1 MVIQPIYNILFLPDV
16 TYHFK
21 KEFFTE
27 NASEQLE
34 VGSELLFAFLRN
46 EDDAEELDA
55 DHICPVGISARV
67 EAFGDADSVQIR
79 TLERVD
85 LSDVEVENGQILAD
99 ASIRAEVD
107 DYTAEEEK
115 AQFLRL
121 RAALL
126 KFVQGYQWGMWAR
139 SFILQR

>member
-46 EDDAEELDA
+46 EDD
-55 DHICPVGISARV
+55 VRSAFPP
-67 EAFGDADSVQIR
+67 E
-79 TLERVD
+79 
-85 LSDVEVENGQILAD
+85 
-99 ASIRAEVD
+99 
-107 DYTAEEEK
+107 
-115 AQFLRL
+115 
-121 RAALL
+121 
-126 KFVQGYQWGMWAR
+126 
-139 SFILQR
+139 

>member
-1 MVIQPIYNILFLPDV
+1 MTV
-16 TYHFK
+16 
-21 KEFFTE
+21 
-27 NASEQLE
+27 A
-34 VGSELLFAFLRN
+34 
-46 EDDAEELDA
+46 
-55 DHICPVGISARV
+55 
-67 EAFGDADSVQIR
+67 QIR

-107 DYTAEEEK
+107 DYTADEEK
-115 AQFLRL
+115 RHFLRL

-139 SFILQR
+139 SFISAEKYV

>member
-55 DHICPVGISARV
+55 DHICHG
-67 EAFGDADSVQIR
+67 
-79 TLERVD
+79 
-85 LSDVEVENGQILAD
+85 
-99 ASIRAEVD
+99 
-107 DYTAEEEK
+107 
-115 AQFLRL
+115 
-121 RAALL
+121 LL
-126 KFVQGYQWGMWAR
+126 Q
-139 SFILQR
+139 LQPHHPGLQLKPIVN